1 EDRLQ
6 AQGSSELEEAQETT
20 DILKVEYEQE
30 IIKSKTKTLY
40 QAKRLKA
47 EEEKKEYFFVGF
59 ETDDHGWIA
68 AGSGQG
74 KFEIGKPV
82 PFEPNEGDCQTACFG
97 TGPSQDQSALGVN
110 AACTNLDG
118 HMAPLD
124 TLFTSSLTSPIY
136 DFSGCS
142 NVSLEL
148 WRFMEI
154 EGRNSDFCYYQYK
167 NDPAGQ
173 WITFET
179 YGDIEVDDDEWDI
192 YTKDLSAVADG
203 KSYFQLRFY
212 CTTDG
217 WTEGSGLCLD
227 DIMISWSRD
236 DEPQALLPRRIEF
249 DTESEGITDPL
260 IAEYEQEI
268 ATFKAKAERGE
279 FEVKKKVSDAGQSED
294 GSVASDP
301 NTVKSALAALLLK
314 LEAYDVS
321 IEKER
326 ELFAPITRVE
336 STSVSRFIG
345 SVYGEIGKV
354 GGTFDEEPGMLNT
367 ILGYN
372 VLNTS
377 AEDGVLLL
385 PTFRVLLKRN
395 KSEYDW
401 GNYADYGVGVAY
413 QKTPF
418 IIGAEGVYR
427 DNFENDDLGGEF
439 FRIWGDYWSLWEAD
453 TQNFF
458 SSELSRL
465 WGTRYISFEYDTQE
479 ENFITDFNA
488 DLNLDLFNFKGFI
501 IGPFAEGAINL
512 DTRDE
517 FWNRY
522 GRIGGGLRIRKGP
535 LNIFLESG
543 YKESFNPNDD
553 EGSFYSI
560 YSGIWFPLN

>member
-1 EDRLQ
+1 
-6 AQGSSELEEAQETT
+6 
-20 DILKVEYEQE
+20 
-30 IIKSKTKTLY
+30 
-40 QAKRLKA
+40 
-47 EEEKKEYFFVGF
+47 
-59 ETDDHGWIA
+59 
-68 AGSGQG
+68 
-74 KFEIGKPV
+74 
-82 PFEPNEGDCQTACFG
+82 
-97 TGPSQDQSALGVN
+97 
-110 AACTNLDG
+110 
-118 HMAPLD
+118 
-124 TLFTSSLTSPIY
+124 
-136 DFSGCS
+136 
-142 NVSLEL
+142 
-148 WRFMEI
+148 
-154 EGRNSDFCYYQYK
+154 
-167 NDPAGQ
+167 
-173 WITFET
+173 
-179 YGDIEVDDDEWDI
+179 
-192 YTKDLSAVADG
+192 
-203 KSYFQLRFY
+203 
-212 CTTDG
+212 
-217 WTEGSGLCLD
+217 
-227 DIMISWSRD
+227 MISWSRD
-236 DEPQALLPRRIEF
+236 DEQQALLPRRIEF
-249 DTESEGITDPL
+249 DAGSEEMTDPL

-279 FEVKKKVSDAGQSED
+279 FEVKKKVSDAGQYED